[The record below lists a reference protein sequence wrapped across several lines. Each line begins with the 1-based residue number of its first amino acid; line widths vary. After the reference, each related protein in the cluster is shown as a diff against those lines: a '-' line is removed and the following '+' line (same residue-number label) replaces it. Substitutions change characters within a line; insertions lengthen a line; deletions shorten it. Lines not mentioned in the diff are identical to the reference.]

1 MLRITEQPCTNFVT
15 AQQPLLLLL
24 LLLLF
29 VMRICDC
36 AAAAL
41 AAI

>member
-24 LLLLF
+24 LLLF